1 MFECD
6 KCEFKSSGKLRI
18 MMHRNSVH
26 DVHDGKKSFAC
37 KECNYKATLKDTLR
51 IHQQSAHEENKAYP
65 CGICEY
71 RAAKKNCEFD
81 ISEIK

>member
-37 KECNYKATLKDTLR
+37 KECNYKVTRNHELK
-51 IHQQSAHEENKAYP
+51 AH
-65 CGICEY
+65 
-71 RAAKKNCEFD
+71 KKTQVETSNLQYETSGLF
-81 ISEIK
+81 ERN